1 MRFPFALTKKIA
13 SHIIKHKLRKT
24 PKFAMVLQL
33 EPLHTCNLTCTGCGR
48 IREYSTNLKDMVP
61 LEKCLA
67 AAMECDAPMVSIC
80 GGEPLIYPKI
90 EELVAGLLKQDRV
103 IYICTNG
110 MFMRKKMKDYL
121 AAIYSPKI
129 EPKLKKLL
137 DQKLIS
143 DKDAETIRNSN
154 RRGELRESQT
164 SKKPVIRP
172 TKWMYWNVHVDG
184 LEYTHDLIV
193 EREGVFKECIEAIK
207 MAKILGFQV
216 ATNTTVYKETDVA
229 EIEDMFKFLS
239 SLEVDGHTISPG
251 YEYDAAKK
259 DMVTRLGK
267 QPEDFFLTRR
277 MTRQKFAKILDWGKA
292 FTIFGTPVYQEFLAG
307 KRELTCTAWAIPT
320 YNIKGWKAPCY
331 LMTDGHYDGY
341 QEMLAKVDWDKYGV
355 VDGVAR
361 DPRCENCMVHCGYDP
376 SGALGTNYQS
386 GDNWK
391 NIKYNFGAKPR
402 PFPSSPELA
411 QRAYNGVTIGK
422 GHLAEAKA
430 AINSP
435 AAGARGAFSRKEEEH
450 HETHVSTVCGT
461 SDTSQRD
468 DLLAKI
474 KDAKKTEAR
483 PE

>member
-48 IREYSTNLKDMVP
+48 IREYSTSLKDMVP

-67 AAMECDAPMVSIC
+67 VAEECGAPMVSIC

-90 EELVAGLLKQDRV
+90 EELVAGLLEQGRV

-110 MFMRKKMKDYL
+110 VFMRKKLRDYL
-121 AAIYSPKI
+121 AAIYSPAI
-129 EPKLKKLL
+129 EPMLKKLL
-137 DQKLIS
+137 DRKLIS
-143 DKDAETIRNSN
+143 DKEAETIRKSDAAAK
-154 RRGELRESQT
+154 
-164 SKKPVIRP
+164 SKTVIRP

-184 LEYTHDLIV
+184 LEFTHDLIV
-193 EREGVFKECIEAIK
+193 EREGVFKECVEAIK

-216 ATNTTVYKETDVA
+216 ATNTTVYRETDVA

-251 YEYDAAKK
+251 YDYDAAKK
-259 DMVTRLGK
+259 DMAKRLGK
-267 QPEDFFLTRR
+267 DPKDFFLTRD
-277 MTRQKFAKILDWGKA
+277 MTRQKFAKIQDWGKA

-331 LMTDGHYDGY
+331 LMTDGHYGGY
-341 QEMLAKVDWDKYGV
+341 QEMLTKVQWEKYGV
-355 VDGVAR
+355 VNGVAR
-361 DPRCENCMVHCGYDP
+361 DPRCEHCMVHCGYDP
-376 SGALGTNYQS
+376 SGALGTNYQR

-391 NIKYNFGAKPR
+391 NFKYNFGAKPK
-402 PFPSSPELA
+402 PFPASPELVK
-411 QRAYNGVTIGK
+411 RAYNGVSIGK

-435 AAGARGAFSRKEEEH
+435 AAGARGAFSRQADDH
-450 HETHVSTVCGT
+450 TQNGDGQAAHIGTYCGKDGG
-461 SDTSQRD
+461 SERD
-468 DLLAKI
+468 ELPSGIANV
-474 KDAKKTEAR
+474 KKSE
-483 PE
+483 

>member
-13 SHIIKHKLRKT
+13 GHIIKHKLRKT

-61 LEKCLA
+61 LEKCLE

-90 EELVAGLLKQDRV
+90 EELVAGLLKQARV
-103 IYICTNG
+103 IYVCTNA

-121 AAIYSPKI
+121 AAIYSPAV

-143 DKDAETIRNSN
+143 DKDAETIRKSDAVA
-154 RRGELRESQT
+154 R
-164 SKKPVIRP
+164 KKVVIRP

-184 LEYTHDLIV
+184 LEFTHDLIV

-207 MAKILGFQV
+207 MAKILGYQV
-216 ATNTTVYKETDVA
+216 ATNTTVYKETDIQ
-229 EIEDMFKFLS
+229 EIEDVLKFLS
-239 SLEVDGHTISPG
+239 SLEVDAHTISPG

-267 QPEDFFLTRR
+267 QPEDFFLTRK
-277 MTRQKFAKILDWGKA
+277 MTRQKFSKMLDWGKA
-292 FTIFGTPVYQEFLAG
+292 FTIIGTVPYQEFLAG
-307 KRELTCTAWAIPT
+307 KREMTCTPWAIPT
-320 YNIKGWKAPCY
+320 YNVKGWKAPCY

-341 QEMLAKVDWDKYGV
+341 REMLTKVQWDKYGV

-450 HETHVSTVCGT
+450 QETHVGSNCGT
-461 SDTSQRD
+461 SDTSERD
-468 DLLAKI
+468 ELLAKI
-474 KDAKKTEAR
+474 KDAKKIDAK